1 MTRSTWCTLTLL
13 ATLIGCSGDKLL
25 GPPDAPACTRGALV
39 AGASVTG
46 TLNRSD
52 CPVFS
57 EWEYAPEYY
66 ESWTMPVQAGHAYL
80 VHLAPD
86 SGAAGDSL
94 DATLL
99 LYARNSGNDPALSA
113 AGAPFAVAP
122 LNLVGMQAQD
132 LFFVA
137 PEDAAIALRI
147 ETTGN
152 GTNDT
157 LHTGSYVLHATE
169 CPSLS
174 LVANDSASAPIKAT
188 ASACV
193 IHRDADSIRV
203 SAFPFTGGASH
214 QYTAS
219 MIIDSGAVLGEIS
232 LGGPSWDLLCDV
244 RFDCIYNDTTGTDS
258 LATTALPETAGLYEA
273 YTSIVMNG
281 GTGGFHLRLHDSGPP
296 AVAPFQPTR
305 SSRRAAR

>member
-1 MTRSTWCTLTLL
+1 MRRSTWYAFTLL
-13 ATLIGCSGDKLL
+13 AALVGCSGDKLL

-46 TLNRSD
+46 TLDRSD

-57 EWEYAPEYY
+57 EWERTPEYY

-80 VHLAPD
+80 VHVAPD

-94 DATLL
+94 YANLL

-113 AGAPFAVAP
+113 VATQFASTP
-122 LNLVGMQAQD
+122 LNAVGMPPQD

-137 PEDAAIALRI
+137 PENAAISLRV
-147 ETTGN
+147 ETY
-152 GTNDT
+152 DT
-157 LHTGSYVLHATE
+157 TQVGSYVLRATE

-174 LVANDSASAPIKAT
+174 LVANDSSSAAVHTT

-203 SAFPFTGGASH
+203 FAFPFTGAAYH

-219 MIIDSGAVLGEIS
+219 MIIDSGAVLGEIT
-232 LGGPSWDLLCDV
+232 LGGPSWDLLCEV
-244 RFDCIYNDTTGTDS
+244 RYDCIYADATGTDS
-258 LATTALPETAGLYEA
+258 LAVVAVPETAGLYDA
-273 YTSIVMNG
+273 YASITING

-296 AVAPFQPTR
+296 AVAPYQPTR
-305 SSRRAAR
+305 SSRRTAR